1 MTTDKKF
8 KARVRERMART
19 GENYCTARTK
29 LMAESRGAT
38 VIHPDV
44 GRVVETVEHVEF
56 GMGLADYVV
65 PEGSRGRVIDVQ
77 RGRESEGLRWIVEV
91 ENLGRR
97 AFERAQLRFLER
109 REVS

>member
-29 LMAESRGAT
+29 LLAESTPAL
-38 VIHPDV
+38 HPDV

-56 GMGLADYVV
+56 GGEEVS
-65 PEGSRGRVIDVQ
+65 EGSRGHVIDVQ
-77 RGRESEGLRWIVEV
+77 RGRESEGLRWIVEI